1 MKLSATLLSVKVR
14 GKIFTARGM
23 PDMEKSK
30 VDWLVVYMYNTPHIY
45 AITNKIL
52 YQIS

>member
-23 PDMEKSK
+23 DMKKSK